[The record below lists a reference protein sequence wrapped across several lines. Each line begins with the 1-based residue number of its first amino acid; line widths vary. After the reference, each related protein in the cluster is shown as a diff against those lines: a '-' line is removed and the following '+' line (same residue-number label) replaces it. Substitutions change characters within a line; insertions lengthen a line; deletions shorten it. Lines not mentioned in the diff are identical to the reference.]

1 MKLTILHT
9 NDIHGH
15 LTPWRGWEGE
25 LKDKTVGGL
34 GALAG
39 AIATAR
45 REAGENCL
53 LLDAG
58 DLIGDSMIADLTK
71 GKALIAA
78 LNHLRYDAL
87 TIGNHEPDFGVDALR
102 ERIDEAAFPVVAANL
117 AVASDDSLF
126 TKPYVIKTVGD
137 LRVGILGLA
146 YPKTSRTTA
155 AKNIEGL
162 RFQAPQDIAEK
173 HVRHMRDEGV
183 DLLVALTHLG
193 LSADQQLARS
203 AKGIDVIVGGH
214 SHNRMAEAEQV
225 GKTLIVQAGA
235 HGSDLGVLELTI
247 ESGNVTNHHR
257 SLIPLDHDKI
267 SVDRSADELA
277 LRLIQPHRQALEEHV
292 GRATT
297 WLIRA
302 QTLAGTE
309 ARKRD
314 EESPVDSLFAD
325 ILREETN
332 ADFAFLPGVGYGVA
346 IPPGP
351 ITAAQL
357 RQLVP
362 HVGKV
367 ITMRLHGAHIID
379 LLEQGV
385 ENVFTSDPA
394 VKVGG
399 MIQVS
404 GLRFAYRPTN
414 ARDHRVTKIERI
426 DGTWDAGAD
435 YWIATNSML
444 AQGGHNQKPFLQG
457 RSVQEHASQYAMLRS
472 ALLKRQAVSAPALGR
487 IRRESDSK

>member
-15 LTPWRGWEGE
+15 LTAWRGWEGE
-25 LKDKTVGGL
+25 LKDKTIGGL
-34 GALAG
+34 GALGG
-39 AIATAR
+39 AIAAAR

-71 GKALIAA
+71 GQALIAA

-87 TIGNHEPDFGVDALR
+87 TIGNHEPDFGVAALG

-117 AVASDDSLF
+117 IVESDDSLF
-126 TKPYVIKTVGD
+126 TKPYIIKNLGG

-146 YPKTSRTTA
+146 YPKTSRTTT
-155 AKNIEGL
+155 AKNIQGL
-162 RFQAPQDIAEK
+162 KFQPPRETAEK
-173 HVRHMRDEGV
+173 YVGRIRDEGV

-193 LSADQQLARS
+193 LGADEQLARS
-203 AKGIDVIVGGH
+203 VKGIDVIVGGH
-214 SHNRMAEAEQV
+214 SHNRMAQAEPI
-225 GKTLIVQAGA
+225 GETLIVQAGA
-235 HGSDLGVLELTI
+235 HGSDLGVLELTFAH
-247 ESGNVTNHHR
+247 GKVTEHRR
-257 SLIPLDHDKI
+257 SLIPLDHEKI
-267 SVDRSADELA
+267 SLDASADQLA
-277 LRLIQPHRQALEEHV
+277 SRLVAPHRQALEEQV

-302 QTLAGTE
+302 QTLAGTK

-325 ILREETN
+325 ILREEMQ

-362 HVGKV
+362 HDGKV
-367 ITMRLHGAHIID
+367 VTMRLHGSHIID
-379 LLEQGV
+379 LLEQAV
-385 ENVFTSDPA
+385 ENVFSSDPA

-399 MIQVS
+399 MIQLS
-404 GLRFAYRPTN
+404 GLRFAYRP
-414 ARDHRVTKIERI
+414 ASAKDHRVAEIERV
-426 DGTWDAGAD
+426 DGKWDAGAD
-435 YWIATNSML
+435 YLIATNSML
-444 AQGGHNQKPFLQG
+444 AQGGHNQATFRHG
-457 RSVQEHASQYAMLRS
+457 RSIQEHDSQYATIRR
-472 ALLKRQAVSAPALGR
+472 ALLKRQEVAAPALGR
-487 IRRESDSK
+487 IRREAENE